1 VRRAGLAVLALLWVV
16 GSGYAEEPKTSPAPT
31 GPKIAV
37 EPPTFDFGKALQNK
51 TLQKE
56 FSIRNY
62 GTQDLTIENVTT
74 TCGCT
79 AALTESK
86 TVKPGGS
93 TPLRVSLQT
102 RSYTGKLVRKVMVR
116 SNDPSKGLL
125 EVQVE
130 ANVVA
135 P

>member
-1 VRRAGLAVLALLWVV
+1 VRRACLAVLAMLWV
-16 GSGYAEEPKTSPAPT
+16 GSGAAEEPKSSPPAN
-31 GPKIAV
+31 GPRIAV
-37 EPPTFDFGKALQNK
+37 EPPSFDFGKALQNK

-62 GTQDLTIENVTT
+62 GTEDLTIENVST

-79 AALTESK
+79 AALTENK

-93 TPLRVSLQT
+93 TPLRVTLQT
-102 RSYTGKLVRKVMVR
+102 RNYSGKVVRKVLVR
-116 SNDPSKGLL
+116 SNDPGKALL

-130 ANVVA
+130 ANVVS

>member
-1 VRRAGLAVLALLWVV
+1 MKRACLAVLAMLWV
-16 GSGYAEEPKTSPAPT
+16 GSGSAEEPKPSPPAD
-31 GPKIAV
+31 GPRIAV
-37 EPPTFDFGKALQNK
+37 EPPSFDFGKAVQNK

-62 GTQDLTIENVTT
+62 GTEDLTIENVST

-102 RSYTGKLVRKVMVR
+102 RTYNGKVVRKVLVR
-116 SNDPSKGLL
+116 SNDPGKALL

-130 ANVVA
+130 ANVVS

>member
-1 VRRAGLAVLALLWVV
+1 MRRACLAVLAMLWV
-16 GSGYAEEPKTSPAPT
+16 GSGAAEEPKPSPPAN
-31 GPKIAV
+31 GPRIAV
-37 EPPTFDFGKALQNK
+37 EPPSFDFGKALQNK

-62 GTQDLTIENVTT
+62 GTEDLTIENVST

-102 RSYTGKLVRKVMVR
+102 RNYSGKVVRKVLVR
-116 SNDPSKGLL
+116 SNDAGKALL

>member
-1 VRRAGLAVLALLWVV
+1 VKRASLAVLAMLWVAT
-16 GSGYAEEPKTSPAPT
+16 GSAEEPKPSPPAN
-31 GPKIAV
+31 GARIAV
-37 EPPTFDFGKALQNK
+37 EPPSFDFGKAVQNK

-56 FSIRNY
+56 FTIRNY
-62 GTQDLTIENVTT
+62 GTEDLTIENVST

-79 AALTESK
+79 AALTENK

-102 RSYTGKLVRKVMVR
+102 RNYNGKVVRKVLVR
-116 SNDPSKGLL
+116 SNDPGKALL

-130 ANVVA
+130 ANVVS